1 MQVIKMKMVIIGGGP
16 AGRAAA
22 LELARLENEVIL
34 IEKSDL
40 GGTCL
45 NKGCM
50 VVCGL
55 NDVARFLNDAANFQN
70 QEVLKLNYKF
80 SYKNMAHGIKT
91 TLSKIRHIT
100 EKETLEAGVKIIY
113 APAYFQKGL
122 LYVEGEPIEYDK
134 LIIATGGRPFIPPI
148 DGAENAITYQDILNL
163 EEVPEKLLIVG
174 SGIIATEFA
183 SIFSSMGS
191 EVHIL
196 CRNNFLSNLDQEVK
210 EYVVKNLLKDIK
222 IHEKVD
228 TTKITRSGA
237 LTSRGQMEGLV
248 LLATGIVP
256 NSQLVSDLVI
266 TGKRGEIVVNERME
280 TSAPGIYAAGD
291 VIGGMGT
298 TPVARMEGIVAAHN
312 AAGIEKKANY
322 EHLPYAISLDYD
334 VAFLSSGKKSSLDGE
349 NYSQIV
355 EGKIPGSAGPGS
367 FWRVLSSNTGFTKT
381 MVDIETG
388 SIQELSSI
396 APGARYNMAY
406 LSLLMRIHRKTY
418 DFDHFVETHPSTDS
432 IYKLMRFFAKY

>member
-22 LELARLENEVIL
+22 LELARIEHEVIL

-55 NDVARFLNDAANFQN
+55 NDVARFMNDATNFQD
-70 QEVLKLNYKF
+70 QKILKLNLEF
-80 SYKNMAHGIKT
+80 SYKNMAQGIKT
-91 TLSKIRHIT
+91 ILSKIRHVT

-113 APAYFQKGL
+113 APANFQKGQ
-122 LYVEGEPIEYDK
+122 LYVDGEHIEYDK

-148 DGAENAITYQDILNL
+148 DGAENAITYLDILNL

-210 EYVVKNLLKDIK
+210 EYVVQNLLNNIK

-237 LTSRGQMEGLV
+237 ITSQGQMEGLV

-256 NSQLVSDLVI
+256 NSKVVSDLVKI
-266 TGKRGEIVVNERME
+266 GKRGEILVNEKME

-291 VIGGMGT
+291 VIGGVGT

-312 AAGIEKKANY
+312 AAGIENKANY
-322 EHLPYAISLDYD
+322 EYLPYAISLNYD
-334 VAFLSSGKKSSLDGE
+334 VAFLSSGKKSSPDKE
-349 NYSQIV
+349 NYSRTI

-367 FWRVLSSNTGFTKT
+367 FWRVLSSNTGLSKT
-381 MVDIETG
+381 TVDIENG

-406 LSLLMRIHRKTY
+406 LSLLMRINRKTY
-418 DFDHFVETHPSTDS
+418 DFDQFVETHPSTDS